1 MKIFILAL
9 IFGIPFYSLGQTSVT
24 ADPALQNAVFTNL
37 SNGIILPFGLPLNGP
52 IKLKL
57 PLRNINTSNAIPAGS
72 CKVKVGLGSK
82 LVVSP
87 TFNLLTANTSNKF
100 LWTVTNTGGQFQLSG
115 DLIDELPAGYSDTAI
130 FELAG
135 SILGNSTITINF
147 LVTNHNT
154 GIVLSDEDP
163 TNNGTSSPY
172 SIILAVLPVKLTN
185 LFTVKD
191 NCSLQLFFNTE
202 NEINVEKY
210 ELQIANLNDNSF
222 LTVSTLPASNSR
234 SYRFNAQD
242 FTSSSDNK
250 IVQLRIKVID
260 YDGRFYYSEVLTSKV
275 DCKNLSD
282 EYVLYPNP
290 ISRSTNEVQVESK
303 INSFRG
309 LYNISIFDVAGKAV
323 MNNSIT
329 VNNNTRFKVNVQ
341 QLPAGQYVLRFI
353 SKETGVVEAI
363 KFIKL

>member
-1 MKIFILAL
+1 MKNFILAL
-9 IFGIPFYSLGQTSVT
+9 ILGIPFYSLGQTSVT

-37 SNGIILPFGLPLNGP
+37 SNGVILPFGLPLNGP

-57 PLRNINTSNAIPAGS
+57 PLRNINTNSAIPAGS
-72 CKVKVGLGSK
+72 CKVKIGLGSK
-82 LVVSP
+82 MVVSP
-87 TFNLLTANTSNKF
+87 TFNLVTANTSNKF

-163 TNNGTSSPY
+163 TNNGTSSLY
-172 SIILAVLPVKLTN
+172 SVIAAILPVKLTN
-185 LFTVKD
+185 LYTVKD

-202 NEINVEKY
+202 NEYNVEKY
-210 ELQIANLNDNSF
+210 ELQMAKLNDNSF
-222 LTVSTLPASNSR
+222 STVETLPASNSR
-234 SYRFNAQD
+234 SYHFNSQD
-242 FTSSSDNK
+242 FTTSLDNK
-250 IVQLRIKVID
+250 IVQLRIKVLD
-260 YDGRFYYSEVLTSKV
+260 YDGRFYYSDVLTSRV
-275 DCKNLSD
+275 GCKSESD
-282 EYVLYPNP
+282 QLILYPNP
-290 ISRSTNEVQVESK
+290 ISSSTNEVQVENK
-303 INSFRG
+303 INSFEG
-309 LYNISIFDVAGKAV
+309 VYNISIFDVAGKAV
-323 MNNSIT
+323 MTNSIT
-329 VNNNTRFKVNVQ
+329 VNNNTRFKVNLQ

-353 SKETGVVEAI
+353 SKETGTVESI